1 MLVKKIRF
9 IKKEGLLV
17 SAREKIINTFKEK
30 MLLTKYPKP
39 EPEQKSELTVFA
51 TPKPTKER
59 AKKYGRQYKDY
70 FNKIA
75 HDERN
80 INIEIFN
87 EYFKYYNPTLI
98 ELRNTVNRKKTSKN

>member
-1 MLVKKIRF
+1 MLAEKIHF
-9 IKKEGLLV
+9 IKKARLLV

-30 MLLTKYPKP
+30 ILLTKYPKP
-39 EPEQKSELTVFA
+39 EPEQKSELAVFA
-51 TPKPTKER
+51 TLKPTKER
-59 AKKYGRQYKDY
+59 AKKYGQYKDY

-87 EYFKYYNPTLI
+87 EYFKYYNPT
-98 ELRNTVNRKKTSKN
+98 